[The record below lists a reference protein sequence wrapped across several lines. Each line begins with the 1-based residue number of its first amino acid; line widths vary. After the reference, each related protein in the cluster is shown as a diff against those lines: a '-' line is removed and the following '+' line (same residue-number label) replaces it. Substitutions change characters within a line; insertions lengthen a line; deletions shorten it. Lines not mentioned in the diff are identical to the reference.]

1 MFELSIRQKFKYSNV
16 IIEKYERIESPW
28 VPRISETIYSMGL
41 KGKIKQI
48 RNTYIK
54 EPQILLEL
62 DDIEENIVF
71 DSSQVTQ
78 AFFDCHLVYAY
89 ADGTAD
95 WNKTIVYQEPETY
108 EVLGECREM
117 GTEFN
122 ADKFDEQFV
131 PKEKSGFWK

>member
-1 MFELSIRQKFKYSNV
+1 MIKLSIRQKFKYSNV
-16 IIEKYERIESPW
+16 IIEKYQRIESPW
-28 VPRISETIYSMGL
+28 VPRISENINSMGL
-41 KGKIKQI
+41 NGKIKQI
-48 RNTYIK
+48 HNNYIN
-54 EPQILLEL
+54 EPKILLDL

-78 AFFDCHLVYAY
+78 TFFECHLVYAY
-89 ADGTAD
+89 KDGAAAWD
-95 WNKTIVYQEPETY
+95 RTIVYQEPETY
-108 EVLGECREM
+108 EVLGEHREM

>member
-1 MFELSIRQKFKYSNV
+1 MFEISIRQKFKYSNV

-41 KGKIKQI
+41 TGKIKQI

-54 EPQILLEL
+54 EPQILLDL

-108 EVLGECREM
+108 EVLGEYREM